1 MSPRTTSAVCLLLAS
16 SWGLSDARAEGN
28 VLTSM
33 TQAVQ
38 TVFQNTKGAVVKI
51 RANDKHGRCVGTG
64 FFIDP
69 NGTLYT
75 TYAVA
80 GDSDEITVE
89 LGDRKYNASRLVADA
104 RSGIALL
111 KVDASTPFLPIG
123 KSQELSIAS
132 PVVTVGYPMDLPI
145 TPTLGFI
152 GGFDLQYLNRYFT
165 TTHIRA
171 NVSVQRGESGAPLI
185 NTQGEVVG
193 ILISG
198 LDGGSACYAL
208 PIEAAEKI
216 RSDYV
221 RFGEVRHGWIGIT
234 VSRNSEAREGSTATI
249 DALGEATPAAHSGL
263 KKGDTLVR
271 IGQIA
276 VQQPEDVLNGSFYL
290 TAGENTLVEIIRD
303 GQHMSF
309 QVSAMEHPLNE
320 KTRAARPSN
329 PSEWGES
336 LSLNSGH

>member
-1 MSPRTTSAVCLLLAS
+1 MSPRFASAVCILLIVRWTQPNL
-16 SWGLSDARAEGN
+16 LAEGN
-28 VLTSM
+28 VLVTM

-38 TVFQNTKGAVVKI
+38 TVFQNTKASVVKI
-51 RANDKHGRCVGTG
+51 RSTDKHGRCVGSG

-69 NGTLYT
+69 NGTIYT

-80 GDSDEITVE
+80 GESENLTVE
-89 LGDRKYNASRLVADA
+89 FGDRKYNATRLLADP
-104 RSGIALL
+104 RSGIALI

-123 KSQELSIAS
+123 KSKELSIAS
-132 PVVTVGYPMDLPI
+132 PVVAVGFPMDLPV
-145 TPTLGFI
+145 TPTLGFV
-152 GGFDLQYLNRYFT
+152 GGFDLKYLNRYFT

-216 RSDYV
+216 RSDYI
-221 RFGEVRHGWIGIT
+221 RYGEVRHGWIGIT
-234 VSRNSEAREGSTATI
+234 VSGKTDEMGGSVAVI
-249 DALGEATPAAHSGL
+249 DKLDDATPASYSGI

-271 IGQIA
+271 IGTVTITK
-276 VQQPEDVLNGSFYL
+276 PEDVLNGSFYL
-290 TAGENTLVEIIRD
+290 TAGENIPVEVIRD
-303 GQHMSF
+303 GQHLSF
-309 QVSAMEHPLNE
+309 QVPAAEHPNSE
-320 KTRAARPSN
+320 KSRSARAVTKSDFGDN
-329 PSEWGES
+329 
-336 LSLNSGH
+336 LSITTGN

>member
-1 MSPRTTSAVCLLLAS
+1 MPVRFLSALIVLLAF
-16 SWGLSDARAEGN
+16 SWRVGTLKAEEN
-28 VLTSM
+28 VLSSVTE
-33 TQAVQ
+33 AVQ
-38 TVFQNTKGAVVKI
+38 TVFKNARGAVVKI
-51 RANDKHGRCVGTG
+51 RSSDKHGRCVGSG

-80 GDSDEITVE
+80 GESDRILVE
-89 LGDRKYNASRLVADA
+89 VGGRELPATRLVSDA
-104 RSGIALL
+104 RSGVALL
-111 KVDASTPFLPIG
+111 KVDARTPFLPIG
-123 KSQELSIAS
+123 KSSVLEIAS

-152 GGFDLQYLNRYFT
+152 GGFDLRYLDRYFT

-185 NTQGEVVG
+185 NTQGEVIG

-198 LDGGSACYAL
+198 LDGGSACFAL

-234 VSRNSEAREGSTATI
+234 VSESASGTAVI
-249 DALGEATPAAHSGL
+249 DTLGDDTPAMNSGIRQ
-263 KKGDTLVR
+263 GDTLIK
-271 IGQIA
+271 IGSVA
-276 VQQPEDVLNGSFYL
+276 VAKPEDVLNGSYFL
-290 TAGENTLVEIIRD
+290 TAGETIPVEVVRE
-303 GQHMSF
+303 GKHLSF
-309 QVSAMEHPLNE
+309 SVAAVEHPFSE
-320 KTRAARPSN
+320 KARAAQAVTRTDF
-329 PSEWGES
+329 GEA
-336 LSLNSGH
+336 LNITSGR